1 MNVQKTGK
9 RQWAG
14 LGLSLA
20 LAGLLFLALGL
31 VTTSTSQATHPPMA
45 HARPLSTTYVGGVI
59 TQSTTWTAAGSPYI
73 LTADVVV
80 TRGVTLTIEPGV
92 TVMGNCDI
100 EVDVLGRLE
109 AIGTP
114 SQPITFTSVSEG
126 WDAQW
131 KGLLFDGGTGRLS
144 NVIVRRS
151 STRNNAGIWAAVAVR
166 NVLTGEVRLE
176 SSQVRDNRSW
186 TWDSDYG
193 LYVENSRVVVSDTL
207 FTGNGTQLTYD
218 YKDAPIFI
226 TGGASVVTLTH
237 NVITGN
243 IRDRIVLATG
253 AMMSNPNVTLTRQP
267 VMQAYQL
274 EGDFTIP
281 PAVTLTIE
289 PGITLMAH
297 GYELTVK
304 GRLVSPG
311 TPSEPITLTSRV
323 AAPCQWKGLVIDG
336 GSAVLSHTSVLNGG
350 GEWTSIGTR
359 SIIAVHNALTD
370 GLRMEGG
377 QVRGIGC
384 IIGTD
389 PRETGVY
396 VINSQVAITNTTF
409 TNAGDCA
416 LNITGASSD
425 VQLAGHAIDD
435 NSVHGVC
442 QRQWQHGGDGP
453 DRGPHVC
460 RHCHRQRRHHH
471 QHPDRRIPA
480 MESHGPGN
488 GDRSAFLWSVRLP
501 AELRRGKRGRRNS
514 GRDRPGYRSYAD
526 DPGLR

>member
-20 LAGLLFLALGL
+20 LAGLLFLALGW

-226 TGGASVVTLTH
+226 TGG
-237 NVITGN
+237 
-243 IRDRIVLATG
+243 
-253 AMMSNPNVTLTRQP
+253 
-267 VMQAYQL
+267 
-274 EGDFTIP
+274 
-281 PAVTLTIE
+281 PAW
-289 PGITLMAH
+289 
-297 GYELTVK
+297 
-304 GRLVSPG
+304 
-311 TPSEPITLTSRV
+311 SR
-323 AAPCQWKGLVIDG
+323 
-336 GSAVLSHTSVLNGG
+336 
-350 GEWTSIGTR
+350 
-359 SIIAVHNALTD
+359 
-370 GLRMEGG
+370 
-377 QVRGIGC
+377 
-384 IIGTD
+384 
-389 PRETGVY
+389 
-396 VINSQVAITNTTF
+396 
-409 TNAGDCA
+409 
-416 LNITGASSD
+416 
-425 VQLAGHAIDD
+425 
-435 NSVHGVC
+435 
-442 QRQWQHGGDGP
+442 
-453 DRGPHVC
+453 
-460 RHCHRQRRHHH
+460 
-471 QHPDRRIPA
+471 
-480 MESHGPGN
+480 
-488 GDRSAFLWSVRLP
+488 
-501 AELRRGKRGRRNS
+501 
-514 GRDRPGYRSYAD
+514 
-526 DPGLR
+526 